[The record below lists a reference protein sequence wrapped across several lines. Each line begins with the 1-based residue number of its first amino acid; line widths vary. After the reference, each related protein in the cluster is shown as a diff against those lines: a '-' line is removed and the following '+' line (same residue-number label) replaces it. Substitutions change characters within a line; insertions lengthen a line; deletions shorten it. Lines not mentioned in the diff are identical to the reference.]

1 MVAFFL
7 LELGRQTFDPD
18 LPKLR
23 AALFVSAVSIPPLV
37 GGGAELAASSSAE
50 AREPSVEMFSI
61 NRPAGG
67 CLTGCSER
75 GRGSMGIPGEA
86 GEAGEAGETGVGS
99 SGIVVGA
106 WIESASAVLLSSES
120 RDMVVSVGA
129 RLEFQLSMV
138 V

>member
-86 GEAGEAGETGVGS
+86 GEAGETGVGS